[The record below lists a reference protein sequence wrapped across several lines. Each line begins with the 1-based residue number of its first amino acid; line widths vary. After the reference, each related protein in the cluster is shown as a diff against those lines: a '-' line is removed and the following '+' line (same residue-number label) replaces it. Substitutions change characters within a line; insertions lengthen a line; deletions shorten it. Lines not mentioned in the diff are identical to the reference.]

1 MAMASDLVSAEVI
14 DSEEFPALSR
24 RYNVGGVPKTMLN
37 YQAEFVG
44 AAPEGFVLDKILS
57 AP

>member
-1 MAMASDLVSAEVI
+1 MAMASDLVRAEVI
-14 DSEEFPALSR
+14 DTEEFPALSR

-37 YQAEFVG
+37 YQSEFLG
-44 AAPEGFVLDKILS
+44 AAPEGFVLEKILN

>member
-1 MAMASDLVSAEVI
+1 MAMASDLVRAEVI
-14 DSEEFPALSR
+14 DAEEFDALSK
-24 RYNVGGVPKTMLN
+24 RYNVAGVPKTMIN

-44 AAPEGFVLDKILS
+44 AAPEGYVLDKILN

>member
-1 MAMASDLVSAEVI
+1 MAMASDKVSAEVI
-14 DSEEFPALSR
+14 DAEEFPELSR

-37 YQAEFVG
+37 YQTEFVG

>member
-1 MAMASDLVSAEVI
+1 MASDLVRAEVI
-14 DSEEFPALSR
+14 DSEEFPELSR
-24 RYNVGGVPKTMLN
+24 RYNVAGVPKTMIN

-44 AAPEGFVLDKILS
+44 AAPEAYVLDKILN

>member
-1 MAMASDLVSAEVI
+1 MAMASDKVSAEVI
-14 DSEEFPALSR
+14 DAEEFPEFSR
-24 RYNVGGVPKTMLN
+24 RYNVGAVPKTMIN

-44 AAPEGFVLDKILS
+44 AAPEGFVLNKILT

>member
-1 MAMASDLVSAEVI
+1 MAMASDLVRAEVI
-14 DSEEFPALSR
+14 DSEEFPELSR
-24 RYNVGGVPKTMLN
+24 RYNVAGVPKTMLN

-44 AAPEGFVLDKILS
+44 AAPEGFVLEKILN

>member
-1 MAMASDLVSAEVI
+1 MAMASDLVRAEVL

-24 RYNVGGVPKTMLN
+24 RYNVAGVPKTLLN
-37 YQAEFVG
+37 YQTEFLG
-44 AAPEGFVLDKILS
+44 AAPESFVLEKILN